1 MRVLIVDDRED
12 NRYLLRMLMQGHG
25 FEVEEA
31 VQGQQALERARVR
44 APDLVISDLLMPV
57 MDGYT
62 LLREWKAD
70 AALHGIPFMV
80 YTATYTEAKDAK
92 LALDMGADAFLV
104 KPAEPEVFIERVH
117 AMLAK
122 AAQQPADVRT
132 PVVSGASMLKMY
144 NEVLVHKLEQ
154 RSLELEQRLL
164 ELDAAHQQILRLNRL
179 YAALSETNQ
188 AIVHTRNRDELLERL
203 CTIAVE
209 RGGLRMAWVGLLNPQ
224 TGEVV
229 PAARC
234 GVAPDWFVR
243 LAPIGTQGP
252 PRVPAE
258 LALSLGKPYICN
270 DLLADPRLRLIHA
283 DLLQNGFLSGACFL
297 LTVDDE
303 VAGSFTLFAAEK
315 DFFDAERLNLLT
327 EMVSDVCFALS
338 NFEKE
343 ARRRQAEERLRV
355 SEEAIRLNSSAVEAS
370 ANGIVIFAHTAQGW
384 GIIHANPAFERITGY
399 SLQEATGQ
407 SPDLLVQTDREQMGV
422 QEITAALREQR
433 EGNAILR
440 NYRKDGTLFWND
452 LSIAPVRNDQG
463 EVTHFVG
470 ILNDITDRKQYEEQL
485 ERQNNHDELTG
496 LANRNRLKERT
507 ELAIAFAQRH
517 RGAVAVLY
525 LDLDHFKR
533 INDSLGHAFGDSIL
547 CAVAER
553 IGQQLRER
561 DTAARIGGDDFV
573 IVLSDLSSPQEVM
586 LVADRI
592 RQNIA
597 RPITLQNHELS
608 LAVSI
613 GVSMYPQDGDDYDTL
628 LRNADAAMYRAKEAG
643 RNGLYFYTA
652 DLNTQALRKLE
663 LEASLRY
670 ALERDELLLHYQPLL
685 NLSTNALTD
694 VEALIRWRSDDGT
707 LISPLDFIP
716 LAEETGLIVP
726 IGQWV
731 LRTACQQV
739 RQWQKAGV
747 ALRVAVNLSARQFR
761 DDQLVHIVQQAL
773 EESGLPPRLL
783 KLEITESTVMQN
795 AEQAARTL
803 AELKALGVSLSVD
816 DFGTG
821 YSSLAYLRRFPIDQL
836 KIDRSFVQDIMLHPD
851 SAAIVRSII
860 GLARNLRMQ
869 TVGEGVETV
878 EQREFL
884 RIAGCDLMQGY
895 LFSRPLS
902 ATDLIALVRKHQANQ
917 PG

>member
-31 VQGQQALERARVR
+31 MQGQQALECARAR

-70 AALHGIPFMV
+70 AALQGIPFMV
-80 YTATYTEAKDAK
+80 YTATYTETKDCK

-104 KPAEPEVFIERVH
+104 KPAEPDAFIERVH
-117 AMLAK
+117 EVLAK
-122 AAQQPADVRT
+122 ATQPRVAARA
-132 PVVSGASMLKMY
+132 PVLSGSSMLKMY

-164 ELDAAHQQILRLNRL
+164 ELDAAQQQILRLNRL

-188 AIVHTRNRDELLERL
+188 AIVHTRSREELFDRL
-203 CTIAVE
+203 CRIAVE
-209 RGGLRMAWVGLLNPQ
+209 RGGLRMAWVGWLNAQ
-224 TGEVV
+224 NCEVLPV
-229 PAARC
+229 ARC
-234 GVAPDWFVR
+234 GVAPDWFER
-243 LAPIGTQGP
+243 LAPMQAQGP
-252 PRVPAE
+252 ARVPVE
-258 LALSLGKPYICN
+258 LALSLRTPYISN
-270 DLLADPRLRLIHA
+270 DLLADSRIHLIHA
-283 DLLQNGFLSGACFL
+283 ELQEHGLLSGACFPL
-297 LTVDDE
+297 LVDQK
-303 VAGSFTLFAAEK
+303 VVGSFTLYAAEK
-315 DFFDAERLNLLT
+315 GFFDAELLNLVT
-327 EMVSDVCFALS
+327 EMVTDVCFALS

-343 ARRRQAEERLRV
+343 ARRRQAEERLRI
-355 SEEAIRLNSSAVEAS
+355 SEEAIRLNSSAVDAS
-370 ANGIVIFAHTAQGW
+370 ANGIVLFAPHAQGW
-384 GIIHANPAFERITGY
+384 GIIHANPAFQRITGY
-399 SLQEATGQ
+399 SLAEAVGQ
-407 SPDLLVQTDREQMGV
+407 HPYLLVQDDREQMGV
-422 QEITAALREQR
+422 QEITAALREGR
-433 EGNAILR
+433 EGHATLR
-440 NYRKDGTLFWND
+440 NYRKDGTLFWNEM
-452 LSIAPVRNDQG
+452 SMAPVRDAQG
-463 EVTHFVG
+463 AITHFVV

-485 ERQNNHDELTG
+485 ERQSTHDDLTG
-496 LANRNRLKERT
+496 LANRHRLKERT

-517 RGAVAVLY
+517 QGLVAVLY

-547 CAVAER
+547 RAVADR

-561 DTAARIGGDDFV
+561 DTAARMGGDDFV
-573 IVLSDLSSPQEVM
+573 IVLSDLASPQEVM
-586 LVADRI
+586 QVADRI
-592 RQNIA
+592 RQDIA
-597 RPITLQNHELS
+597 RPIMLHGHELGLS
-608 LAVSI
+608 ASI
-613 GVSMYPQDGDDYDTL
+613 GASMYPQDGTDYDTL

-643 RNGLYFYTA
+643 RSAFCFYTA
-652 DLNTQALRKLE
+652 DMNTQALRKLE
-663 LEASLRY
+663 LEARLRY

-685 NLSTNALTD
+685 NLSTNAVTD
-694 VEALIRWRSDDGT
+694 VEALIRWRSADGT
-707 LISPLDFIP
+707 LVSPVDFIP
-716 LAEETGLIVP
+716 LAEETGLIVQ

-731 LRTACQQV
+731 LYTACQQV
-739 RQWQKAGV
+739 QRWRQEGV

-773 EESGLPPRLL
+773 ETSGLPPRLL
-783 KLEITESTVMQN
+783 KLEITESTVMQS

-803 AELKALGVSLSVD
+803 ADLKALGVSLSVD

-851 SAAIVRSII
+851 SAAIVRGII
-860 GLARNLRMQ
+860 GLACNLRMQ

-884 RIAGCDLMQGY
+884 RTAGCDLMQGY
-895 LFSRPLS
+895 LFSRPLP
-902 ATDLIALVRKHQANQ
+902 ATDLMALVRMHQANL

>member
-12 NRYLLRMLMQGHG
+12 NRYLLRM
-25 FEVEEA
+25 
-31 VQGQQALERARVR
+31 
-44 APDLVISDLLMPV
+44 LMPV

-188 AIVHTRNRDELLERL
+188 AIVHTRNREELLERL

-270 DLLADPRLRLIHA
+270 

-370 ANGIVIFAHTAQGW
+370 ANGIVNFAHTAQGW

-739 RQWQKAGV
+739 RQWQKEGV

-869 TVGEGVETV
+869 TVGEGVETAD
-878 EQREFL
+878 QREFL
-884 RIAGCDLMQGY
+884 RAAGCDLMQGY
-895 LFSRPLS
+895 LFSRPLPP
-902 ATDLIALVRKHQANQ
+902 ADLLALVRTHQASP

>member
-31 VQGQQALERARVR
+31 VHGQQALELARAR

-57 MDGYT
+57 MDGYS

-70 AALHGIPFMV
+70 AELHGIPFMV

-92 LALDMGADAFLV
+92 LAKDMGADAFLV
-104 KPAEPEVFIERVH
+104 KPAEPEVFIDRVH
-117 AMLAK
+117 EMLARVSE
-122 AAQQPADVRT
+122 QPAAVRA
-132 PVVSGASMLKMY
+132 PVLSGASMLKMY

-154 RSLELEQRLL
+154 RSLELEQRLV

-188 AIVHTRNRDELLERL
+188 AIVHTQTREELLERL
-203 CTIAVE
+203 CRIAVE
-209 RGGLRMAWVGLLNPQ
+209 RGGLCMAWVGLLDADS
-224 TGEVV
+224 GEVV
-229 PAARC
+229 PVARC
-234 GVAPDWFVR
+234 GVVPGWFAR
-243 LAPIGTQGP
+243 LAPLRTCGP
-252 PRVPAE
+252 ARVPVE
-258 LALSLGKPYICN
+258 LALSLQAPYVSN
-270 DLLADPRLRLIHA
+270 DLLADQRLHLIHA
-283 DLLQNGFLSGACFL
+283 DLLQHGFLSGACFPL
-297 LTVDDE
+297 AVENAVT
-303 VAGSFTLFAAEK
+303 GSLTLFAAEK
-315 DFFDAERLNLLT
+315 EFFDAERLNLIT

-370 ANGIVIFAHTAQGW
+370 ANGIVIFAHNAQGW
-384 GIIHANPAFERITGY
+384 GLIHANPAFERITGY
-399 SLQEATGQ
+399 SLQEAVGQ
-407 SPDLLVQTDREQMGV
+407 GPDLLVQADREQLGV

-452 LSIAPVRNDQG
+452 LSIAPVRNGQG

-561 DTAARIGGDDFV
+561 DTAARMGGDDFV
-573 IVLSDLSSPQEVM
+573 IVLSDLESPQEVM

-608 LAVSI
+608 LSISI
-613 GVSMYPQDGDDYDTL
+613 GVSMYPQDGMDYDTL

-643 RNGLYFYTA
+643 RNAFYFYTA
-652 DLNTQALRKLE
+652 DMNTQALRKLE
-663 LEASLRY
+663 LEARLRY

-685 NLSTNALTD
+685 DLATNALTD
-694 VEALIRWRSDDGT
+694 VEALIRWRSEDGS

-731 LRTACQQV
+731 LRTACRQV
-739 RQWQKAGV
+739 RQWQDEGV

-761 DDQLVHIVQQAL
+761 DDQLVQTVQQAL
-773 EESGLPPRLL
+773 EASGLPPRLL

-803 AELKALGVSLSVD
+803 ADLKALGVTLSVD

-869 TVGEGVETV
+869 TVGEGVETI

-884 RIAGCDLMQGY
+884 RAAGCDLMQGY
-895 LFSRPLS
+895 LFSRPLP
-902 ATDLIALVRKHQANQ
+902 AGDLVALVRTHQASQ
-917 PG
+917 AT

>member
-12 NRYLLRMLMQGHG
+12 NRYLLRM
-25 FEVEEA
+25 
-31 VQGQQALERARVR
+31 
-44 APDLVISDLLMPV
+44 LMPV

-188 AIVHTRNRDELLERL
+188 AIVHTRNREELLERL

-209 RGGLRMAWVGLLNPQ
+209 RGGLRMAWVCLLNPQ

-283 DLLQNGFLSGACFL
+283 DLLQNGFLSGACFFF
-297 LTVDDE
+297 TVDDE
-303 VAGSFTLFAAEK
+303 EG
-315 DFFDAERLNLLT
+315 LNLLT

-407 SPDLLVQTDREQMGV
+407 SPDLLVQTDREQMG
-422 QEITAALREQR
+422 R
-433 EGNAILR
+433 
-440 NYRKDGTLFWND
+440 
-452 LSIAPVRNDQG
+452 
-463 EVTHFVG
+463 
-470 ILNDITDRKQYEEQL
+470 
-485 ERQNNHDELTG
+485 
-496 LANRNRLKERT
+496 
-507 ELAIAFAQRH
+507 
-517 RGAVAVLY
+517 
-525 LDLDHFKR
+525 
-533 INDSLGHAFGDSIL
+533 
-547 CAVAER
+547 
-553 IGQQLRER
+553 
-561 DTAARIGGDDFV
+561 
-573 IVLSDLSSPQEVM
+573 
-586 LVADRI
+586 
-592 RQNIA
+592 
-597 RPITLQNHELS
+597 
-608 LAVSI
+608 
-613 GVSMYPQDGDDYDTL
+613 
-628 LRNADAAMYRAKEAG
+628 
-643 RNGLYFYTA
+643 
-652 DLNTQALRKLE
+652 
-663 LEASLRY
+663 
-670 ALERDELLLHYQPLL
+670 
-685 NLSTNALTD
+685 
-694 VEALIRWRSDDGT
+694 
-707 LISPLDFIP
+707 
-716 LAEETGLIVP
+716 
-726 IGQWV
+726 
-731 LRTACQQV
+731 
-739 RQWQKAGV
+739 
-747 ALRVAVNLSARQFR
+747 
-761 DDQLVHIVQQAL
+761 
-773 EESGLPPRLL
+773 SGLCP
-783 KLEITESTVMQN
+783 V
-795 AEQAARTL
+795 
-803 AELKALGVSLSVD
+803 
-816 DFGTG
+816 
-821 YSSLAYLRRFPIDQL
+821 
-836 KIDRSFVQDIMLHPD
+836 
-851 SAAIVRSII
+851 
-860 GLARNLRMQ
+860 
-869 TVGEGVETV
+869 
-878 EQREFL
+878 
-884 RIAGCDLMQGY
+884 
-895 LFSRPLS
+895 
-902 ATDLIALVRKHQANQ
+902 
-917 PG
+917 